1 MSMHFPTYFV
11 SHGGGP
17 CFWMDWNPPE
27 LFQGLRGFFEE
38 LPRRLPRRPSAIVV
52 ISAHWEEA
60 VFTVQSTANPAMIY
74 DYSGFPPHTYQ
85 LQYPAKGDT
94 DLAKR
99 ISALSNAQAIE
110 CRLDASRGYDHGV
123 YVPLLIAF
131 PQADVPVIQVSLR
144 SDLSPAQH
152 LRLGEALS
160 PLREDDVLIVGSGFS
175 YHNLRAIPDRTGA
188 SEVFD
193 KWLFES
199 LCVSSPEERR
209 ERLLR
214 WSEAPA
220 ARAAHPRE
228 EHLIPLMVCAGAA
241 AGGKCERVFSQ
252 KLPAWNIQTS
262 CFEFR

>member
-1 MSMHFPTYFV
+1 MSIHYPTYFV

-27 LFQGLRGFFEE
+27 LFDGLRAFFEE

-85 LQYPAKGDT
+85 LQYPAKGDP

-99 ISALSNAQAIE
+99 ISALLNAQAIE
-110 CRLDASRGYDHGV
+110 CRLDSSRGYDHGV

-131 PQADVPVIQVSLR
+131 PQADVPVIQISLR

-152 LRLGEALS
+152 LRLGEALR
-160 PLREDDVLIVGSGFS
+160 PLREENVLIVGSGFS
-175 YHNLRAIPDRTGA
+175 YHNLRAIPDRIGA

-199 LCVSSPEERR
+199 LCVSSPEKRH

-241 AGGKCERVFSQ
+241 AGGACERVFSQ
-252 KLPAWNIQTS
+252 KLPAWNIQTC
-262 CFEFR
+262 CFEFQ